1 MTDYRA
7 LAQSV
12 ANNGHY
18 RLPPP
23 DTLRLGQVIG
33 YDPSH
38 ENGVHGSPTL
48 TVSIA
53 SDASIVHGVHFH
65 NSYSPIMG
73 DTVWIS
79 WSGDDVWVNGSMAHA
94 KNDFPPGVVGFRRS
108 VQTVIGHGD
117 FTSKYTTPFASPFWW
132 KQYQPV
138 QTTDSYAF
146 TVNTNIL
153 PNRLYKAELLV
164 SFKVT
169 GTASVVSIGI
179 ITPDGI
185 SATSSTTQA
194 PHQVWQSN
202 TLTNTT
208 YTVSASTTWWDN
220 NPAHYTQPNAW
231 GNRHPANKASWGLAV
246 LVANAATTVTLVET
260 APQRLIVSDLGVY
273 S

>member
-1 MTDYRA
+1 
-7 LAQSV
+7 
-12 ANNGHY
+12 
-18 RLPPP
+18 
-23 DTLRLGQVIG
+23 
-33 YDPSH
+33 
-38 ENGVHGSPTL
+38 
-48 TVSIA
+48 
-53 SDASIVHGVHFH
+53 
-65 NSYSPIMG
+65 
-73 DTVWIS
+73 
-79 WSGDDVWVNGSMAHA
+79 
-94 KNDFPPGVVGFRRS
+94 

-117 FTSKYTTPFASPFWW
+117 FTSKYTTPFTSPFWW
-132 KQYQPV
+132 KQYQPLK
-138 QTTDSYAF
+138 TTDSYAF

-169 GTASVVSIGI
+169 GTASAVSIGV

-220 NPAHYTQPNAW
+220 NPAHYTKPNAW
-231 GNRHPANKASWGLAV
+231 NSLHPANKTSWGLAV

-260 APQRLIVSDLGVY
+260 APQRLIISDLGVY